1 MNMPE
6 TIEVLVD
13 GGKASAGP
21 PLGPALGPMGV
32 NIMEIVG
39 AINEKTK
46 AFAGMKVPVKVR
58 IDPKT
63 KKYDIKVGTP
73 PTSALVIKELGIQKG
88 SSKAREEIVGDLTF
102 EQLLRIA
109 EMKADSLL
117 GKTLNQRAMEVVG
130 ICVSMGVGIEG
141 RPAKEVQAAIANGEY
156 DARMGG

>member
-1 MNMPE
+1 MPE

-63 KKYDIKVGTP
+63 KKYDIRVGTP

-88 SSKAREEIVGDLTF
+88 SGKAREERVGDLTF

-117 GKTLNQRAMEVVG
+117 GKTLKQRAMEVAG
-130 ICVSMGVGIEG
+130 TCVSMGVSIEG
-141 RPAKEVQAAIANGEY
+141 RPAKEAQAAIANGEY